1 MSLSS
6 SMYTGTSGLK
16 NMGNAMQVIGDNVAN
31 VNTVG
36 FKSKSFTF
44 SDVLSQSVAT
54 QSGSAQVGRGMA
66 MGSIIG
72 TFEQGSFESTGN
84 TTDLSIGGDG
94 FFVVRQDGAEN
105 NFYTRAGNFS
115 FDKDGYL
122 VNPEGYIVQG
132 WALDEETGDEVGSL
146 TDIVLSSFTSAPKQ
160 TDQVSMIANLDAAAD
175 SESMVLSN
183 TWDGTATPPIDA
195 SNYEYMS
202 VVPVYDSL
210 GSTHDV
216 TVYYDKKSDNQWEYV
231 VTCDPTEDK
240 RSLVQGTASAGLLA
254 KGTIDFNENG
264 SIGNISMSEMT
275 GVVGNL
281 DGTLADAAIVT
292 MNDSSGIT
300 DDIHGI
306 TATYDATGGTWD
318 LEDAS
323 GASLAGTLDVLPAST
338 NKKLEIAVNPSTTAD
353 FVIDFSAEVT
363 DAQEL
368 TFDINAP
375 NDADGGNLNVQTLD
389 NIVYTNAAPADLVL
403 STENTTMDVKK
414 PEVITEDMTGLTL
427 EWDGSAWSLNG
438 AGGGGAGLVGTP
450 YDGSGGIIANTK
462 EEVAISLDVSGNEDI
477 VFKFSEEPAVGDTIT
492 FDLVG
497 TTAWTPVEPNT
508 SGYLAFSADFLGGE
522 AGTTMMDIEYD
533 IGSRYDGMGSFVN
546 DSLSTTQ
553 YSKSSSTTFQSANG
567 YGAGDLEG
575 VDVSSDGVMTGIYSN
590 GELIPLYRVGL
601 AKFQNNQGL
610 FSEGGNLYRETRD
623 SGAAVTNKPG
633 ENGLGS
639 ISPNS
644 LELSNVDIS
653 DQLVKM
659 ITTQRGYQAN
669 SKIITTVDEML
680 SETISM
686 KR

>member
-44 SDVLSQSVAT
+44 SDVLSQSVGT

-66 MGSIIG
+66 LGSIVG

-94 FFVVRQDGAEN
+94 FFVVRQDGTKN
-105 NFYTRAGNFS
+105 NYYTRAGNFS
-115 FDKDGYL
+115 FDKNGYL

-132 WALDEETGDEVGSL
+132 WALNGETGEEEGSI
-146 TDIVLSSFTSAPKQ
+146 TDIVLESFTSPPSQ
-160 TDQVSMIANLDAAAD
+160 TDQMTMVANLDANAE
-175 SESMVLSN
+175 SQSMVLSN
-183 TWDGTATPPIDA
+183 TWDGMATPPIDA
-195 SNYEYMS
+195 VNYEYMS
-202 VVPVYDSL
+202 VVPIYDSL

-216 TVYYDKKSDNQWEYV
+216 TVYYDKKSDNVWEYI
-231 VTCDPTEDK
+231 VTCDPAEDK
-240 RSLVQGTASAGLLA
+240 RSFVQETAVAGLLA
-254 KGTIDFNENG
+254 KGSIEFNENG
-264 SIGNISMSEMT
+264 SISNITMNEMT

-281 DGTLADAAIVT
+281 QGDLAETAVVTL
-292 MNDSSGIT
+292 NDSSGIT
-300 DDIHGI
+300 DDMHGI
-306 TATYDATGGTWD
+306 TARYDTTAAAPYWV
-318 LEDAS
+318 LEDSDGNDLS
-323 GASLAGTLDVLPAST
+323 GTYDVLPSST
-338 NKKLEIAVNPSTTAD
+338 NEKLDIAVNPNTTAD
-353 FVIDFSAEVT
+353 LTIDFSAEVVNG
-363 DAQEL
+363 QEL
-368 TFDINAP
+368 IFDINAP
-375 NDADGGNLNVQTLD
+375 GDTDDGNINVQ
-389 NIVYTNAAPADLVL
+389 NIENVIYSNADPASVL
-403 STENTTMDVKK
+403 SSENTTMMINH
-414 PEVITEDMTGLTL
+414 PEVLTDDLTGLTL
-427 EWDGSAWSLNG
+427 GWDGSQWTLNG
-438 AGGGGAGLVGTP
+438 LAGTP
-450 YDGSGGIIANTK
+450 YDGAVGIITNTDEK
-462 EEVAISLDVSGNEDI
+462 ITIALDDKGNEDI
-477 VFKFSEEPAVGDTIT
+477 VFEFSGNLVAGDTIT

-497 TTAWTPVEPNT
+497 TSAWTSVDPNA
-508 SGYLAFSADFLGGE
+508 SGYYEFSADFLGGE
-522 AGTTMMDIEYD
+522 AGTTMMNIEYD
-533 IGSRYDGMGSFVN
+533 IGSRYDGAGSFVN

>member
-1 MSLSS
+1 
-6 SMYTGTSGLK
+6 MYTGTSGLA

-72 TFEQGSFESTGN
+72 TFEQGAFESTGN

-94 FFVVRQDGAEN
+94 FFVVRQEGTEN
-105 NFYTRAGNFS
+105 NYYTRAGNFS

-132 WALDEETGDEVGSL
+132 WTLNGETGDEEGSI
-146 TDIVLSSFTSAPKQ
+146 TDIVLDSFTSPPLQ
-160 TDQVSMIANLDAAAD
+160 TDQMTMIANLDANAE
-175 SESMVLSN
+175 SETMVLSN

-195 SNYEYMS
+195 ANYEYMS

-216 TVYYDKKSDNQWEYV
+216 TVYYDKKSDNEWEYI
-231 VTCDPTEDK
+231 VTCDPEEDK
-240 RSLVQGTASAGLLA
+240 RSLVQGTAAAGLLA
-254 KGTIDFNENG
+254 KGSIEFNENG
-264 SIGNISMSEMT
+264 SISDITMNEMT

-281 DGTLADAAIVT
+281 QGDLAETATVTL
-292 MNDSSGIT
+292 NDSSGIT
-300 DDIHGI
+300 DETLGI
-306 TATYDATGGTWD
+306 VADYDAAGGWSITD
-318 LEDAS
+318 PS
-323 GASLAGTLDVLPAST
+323 GIYTVSPSPSSNDE
-338 NKKLEIAVNPSTTAD
+338 KLYISVNGSGKTDIT
-353 FVIDFSAEVT
+353 IDFSEDVLSG
-363 DAQEL
+363 QSL
-368 TFDINAP
+368 TFDVNAP
-375 NDADGGNLNVQTLD
+375 DDEAVDGGKLNVQD
-389 NIVYTNAAPADLVL
+389 VQNIIVTPAAGSEL
-403 STENTTMDVKK
+403 SSENTRVTINN
-414 PEVITEDMTGLTL
+414 PEVITNDLAGLTL
-427 EWDGSAWSLNG
+427 DWDAG
-438 AGGGGAGLVGTP
+438 AGSWTLSGLTDPPYTGALGVISSS
-450 YDGSGGIIANTK
+450 DEK
-462 EEVAISLDVSGNEDI
+462 VAISLDSSGDEDI
-477 VFKFSEEPAVGDTIT
+477 VFELSETLQDGDRIE
-492 FDLVG
+492 FDLIG
-497 TTAWTPVEPNT
+497 TTAWSPVEVNA
-508 SGYLAFSADFLGGE
+508 SGYYEFSADFLGGE
-522 AGTTMMDIEYD
+522 AGTTMMNIEYD
-533 IGSRYDGMGSFVN
+533 IGSRYDGAGSFVN

-575 VDVSSDGVMTGIYSN
+575 VDVSADGIMTGIYSN